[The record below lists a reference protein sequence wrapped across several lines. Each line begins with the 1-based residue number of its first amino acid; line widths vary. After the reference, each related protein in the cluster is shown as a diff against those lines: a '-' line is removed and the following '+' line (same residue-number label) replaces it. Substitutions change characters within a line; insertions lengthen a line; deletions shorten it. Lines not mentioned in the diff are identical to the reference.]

1 MREKNKKQSLRTA
14 ICLMLVLA
22 MLATILPENVQAA
35 SSAASFTTDLVDLN
49 GWEMIRAYGKAGKG
63 GVSFPSTSLGIPE
76 GETVYVIDG
85 RSTCEGKQLYRVY
98 YEGRVWSAYSNNIL
112 NLKDTAW
119 IDAYLTKQN
128 RELKG
133 KKVKAKKDAVVGNVM
148 DPLHY
153 YHVYAKPKV
162 SDKNCIGAVCVG
174 DTMQIINANYNSKW
188 AEVLWKSDYVG
199 YIQKDCLNYADAYLG
214 YLGLRS
220 QQDVKQAKKAKLTFN
235 GILKDY
241 DKKVTRKEF
250 CRLVVN
256 WYKATGHKL
265 PKQSKKSPYVDT
277 KDSYVIMAYQLGFI
291 QSTSDKKFQ
300 PDKKVSCT
308 QGNKM
313 MKSMLSA
320 AKVKNKVYPY
330 VKFDFD
336 VTREGAIRNLY
347 RAYKMVQK
355 KDYLITSG
363 SHVYNDLVYTISPA
377 DNPNVCLD
385 DWEWSDA
392 SGAEIGLYTKT
403 GNKNQKFVLYNVNGF
418 TTITNVWSQKTLNGT
433 TQKVYQDYKE
443 YEAEKMRFEYN
454 NDGTVCIINGDGLYL
469 DIKDGQAVSGAHLIF
484 APKSGSSTQKWVFTA
499 QQYG

>member
-1 MREKNKKQSLRTA
+1 
-14 ICLMLVLA
+14 
-22 MLATILPENVQAA
+22 
-35 SSAASFTTDLVDLN
+35 
-49 GWEMIRAYGKAGKG
+49 
-63 GVSFPSTSLGIPE
+63 
-76 GETVYVIDG
+76 
-85 RSTCEGKQLYRVY
+85 
-98 YEGRVWSAYSNNIL
+98 
-112 NLKDTAW
+112 
-119 IDAYLTKQN
+119 
-128 RELKG
+128 
-133 KKVKAKKDAVVGNVM
+133 
-148 DPLHY
+148 
-153 YHVYAKPKV
+153 
-162 SDKNCIGAVCVG
+162 
-174 DTMQIINANYNSKW
+174 
-188 AEVLWKSDYVG
+188 
-199 YIQKDCLNYADAYLG
+199 
-214 YLGLRS
+214 
-220 QQDVKQAKKAKLTFN
+220 
-235 GILKDY
+235 
-241 DKKVTRKEF
+241 
-250 CRLVVN
+250 
-256 WYKATGHKL
+256 
-265 PKQSKKSPYVDT
+265 
-277 KDSYVIMAYQLGFI
+277 
-291 QSTSDKKFQ
+291 
-300 PDKKVSCT
+300 
-308 QGNKM
+308 M

-484 APKSGSSTQKWVFTA
+484 APKSGSSTQKFVFST
-499 QQYG
+499 QPYS